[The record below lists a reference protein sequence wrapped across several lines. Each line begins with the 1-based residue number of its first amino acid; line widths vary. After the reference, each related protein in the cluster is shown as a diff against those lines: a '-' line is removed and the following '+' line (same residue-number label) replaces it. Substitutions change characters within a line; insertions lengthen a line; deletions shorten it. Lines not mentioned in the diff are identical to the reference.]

1 MSNDVSI
8 ATAKQIVDWIVSNIE
23 VSHCDHSMHEIDKK
37 IALYYLQNM
46 FT

>member
-23 VSHCDHSMHEIDKK
+23 VSHCGHSMHEIDKK
-37 IALYYLQNM
+37 IALLYTQKI
-46 FT
+46 